1 MKAKGTMDQVR
12 LETSFPQPHQENQV
26 GAPNNPS
33 RRSQGVYG
41 VAVLGTA
48 AKDEKHG

>member
-1 MKAKGTMDQVR
+1 MRAKGTMDQVR
-12 LETSFPQPHQENQV
+12 LETSLPQPHQEKQV

-33 RRSQGVYG
+33 RGCQGVYG
-41 VAVLGTA
+41 VVVLGTA